1 MGIESTSNLVSL
13 ENEKI
18 TACNFQIMVM
28 NSSVMPHDLI
38 RGQIGSYAYMQIRS
52 YSKFHD
58 DRSVKSTISNT
69 YTQNT

>member
-1 MGIESTSNLVSL
+1 MGIVSTSNLVSL

-18 TACNFQIMVM
+18 IACNFQIMVM
-28 NSSVMPHDLI
+28 NSSVMPHDLS
-38 RGQIGSYAYMQIRS
+38 RGQLGSYAYMQIRS

>member
-1 MGIESTSNLVSL
+1 MGIVSTSNLVSL

-18 TACNFQIMVM
+18 IACNFQIMVM